1 MRRPCVVTIGT
12 AGQTVDS
19 VEQRVVMLSEGQKM
33 YAGRGA
39 LNADTARA
47 SWAHMCALCGARFFQ
62 TRNKLL
68 ELLQSGFEAPI
79 IIFLNE
85 KKGADVLSRALEKLG
100 VRR

>member
-1 MRRPCVVTIGT
+1 MRVRTTLGDCP
-12 AGQTVDS
+12 S
-19 VEQRVVMLSEGQKM
+19 
-33 YAGRGA
+33 
-39 LNADTARA
+39 
-47 SWAHMCALCGARFFQ
+47 
-62 TRNKLL
+62 RNKLL